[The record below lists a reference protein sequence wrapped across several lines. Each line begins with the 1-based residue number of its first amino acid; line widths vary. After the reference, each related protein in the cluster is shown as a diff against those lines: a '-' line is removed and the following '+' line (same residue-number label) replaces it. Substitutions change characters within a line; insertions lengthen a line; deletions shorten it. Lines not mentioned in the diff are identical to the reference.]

1 MSEERAAPEASRND
15 APRRPGKHPLLFVL
29 VAVLYLECAFLAVL
43 TAYLVVELVVARPD
57 SYASAVAII
66 VLTAVATV
74 WLGVLAFH
82 TLRGRSWIRAGV
94 VVWHLLQIAVAVSS
108 FQGLFARADVG
119 WALLVP
125 AILALVLLFTP
136 PVIDATTGRR
146 G

>member
-1 MSEERAAPEASRND
+1 MSEQGSSPETPRAG
-15 APRRPGKHPLLFVL
+15 APRTPRRHPLLL
-29 VAVLYLECAFLAVL
+29 ALAGLLYLECAFLAVV

-57 SYASAVAII
+57 SYASAIAIV

-74 WLGVLAFH
+74 WLGILAFQ
-82 TLRGRSWIRAGV
+82 TLQGRSWIRAGV
-94 VVWHLLQIAVAVSS
+94 VVWQLLQLAVALTS

-125 AILALVLLFTP
+125 AVVALVLLFTP
-136 PVIDATTGRR
+136 PVIDATTGRK